1 VGPDRTANQQL
12 ADRTMICLSLP
23 CAAADM
29 SAARLLEWLQS
40 ECQRP
45 SVLFEALD
53 VECQPPSR
61 TARLESI
68 TISHAVIDDL
78 TVRVHYRVEF
88 SEFAPCQDISRRAV
102 FDRRLS
108 GKIEPTQLV
117 FPKPFQPP
125 RRDSVDEF

>member
-1 VGPDRTANQQL
+1 
-12 ADRTMICLSLP
+12 MICLSLP

-88 SEFAPCQDISRRAV
+88 SEFAPCQDNFRQTV
-102 FDRRLS
+102 FERQLTGR
-108 GKIEPTQLV
+108 IETTQLV
-117 FPKPFQPP
+117 FPEPFQPP
-125 RRDSVDEF
+125 RRDSVDEI